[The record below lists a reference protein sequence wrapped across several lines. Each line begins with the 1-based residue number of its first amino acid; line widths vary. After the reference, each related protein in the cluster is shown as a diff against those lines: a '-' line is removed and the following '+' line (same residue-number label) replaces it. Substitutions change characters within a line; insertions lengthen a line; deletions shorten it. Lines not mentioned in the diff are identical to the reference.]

1 MERLQDYS
9 QRLDG
14 VLMALEFC
22 QNFFD
27 NARQKGMRINAKN
40 VHQVLNDIISLRCD
54 IADGLQ
60 PNEVYLLFKENEF
73 IGVVKK

>member
-22 QNFFD
+22 QEFFD
-27 NARQKGMRINAKN
+27 NARQNGMRINAKN
-40 VHQVLNDIISLRCD
+40 VHQALNDIIALRCE

-60 PNEVYLLFKENEF
+60 PTELYLKIKDDTF
-73 IGVVKK
+73 IGVVKR

>member
-22 QNFFD
+22 QEFFRIAPE
-27 NARQKGMRINAKN
+27 NCMRINAKN
-40 VHQVLNDIISLRCD
+40 VHQALSDFIDLRCE

-60 PNEVYLLFKENEF
+60 PTELYLKFKDNTF
-73 IGVVKK
+73 IGVVKR